1 MIIFEFEGHRSS
13 AVRAYKRTSTKQE
26 MRVSDI
32 LYGLNVR
39 KKAKLEESCE
49 DEKWAQEE
57 TVEIDSVN
65 KNQNRKQA
73 GDSTT
78 TEENKIQKENT
89 DQEIVAKAP
98 INISFNFVLK

>member
-1 MIIFEFEGHRSS
+1 
-13 AVRAYKRTSTKQE
+13 

-39 KKAKLEESCE
+39 KKAKEESCE

-57 TVEIDSVN
+57 TIEIESVN

-89 DQEIVAKAP
+89 GQETVAKAP

>member
-1 MIIFEFEGHRSS
+1 
-13 AVRAYKRTSTKQE
+13 

-39 KKAKLEESCE
+39 KKAKKESCE

-57 TVEIDSVN
+57 TIEIEGVN

-73 GDSTT
+73 GDSTAT
-78 TEENKIQKENT
+78 KENKMQKENT

>member
-1 MIIFEFEGHRSS
+1 
-13 AVRAYKRTSTKQE
+13 

-39 KKAKLEESCE
+39 KTAKLEESGE
-49 DEKWAQEE
+49 DEKWEQEE
-57 TVEIDSVN
+57 TAEIDSVN

>member
-1 MIIFEFEGHRSS
+1 
-13 AVRAYKRTSTKQE
+13 

-39 KKAKLEESCE
+39 KKAKKESCK

-57 TVEIDSVN
+57 TIERESVN

-78 TEENKIQKENT
+78 TE
-89 DQEIVAKAP
+89 
-98 INISFNFVLK
+98 